1 MQGIKRNLRYWG
13 YTMEYFVLVVLGTLL
28 LISVLTGL
36 DDPAN
41 LPKNTLRLIADMGF
55 LYLFLMTCMIAFSGA
70 GGYMSLTL
78 SMGSTRKD
86 SFIGMQIM
94 LHLIEAQLAVIVLL
108 ANAALGK
115 LDAFGDSI
123 LYTCIVYGAIVF
135 GSIAVG
141 NLISASIL
149 RLGRGAGFAIYF
161 GILLVMLLGV
171 AGLVVFK
178 PVELIAAL
186 VKGPVILIG
195 IVLDGISIAICYKV
209 VKKLEVRV

>member
-13 YTMEYFVLVVLGTLL
+13 YTMEYFVLVMLGTLL

-55 LYLFLMTCMIAFSGA
+55 LYLFLMTCMIAFSS

-108 ANAALGK
+108 ANAAVGK
-115 LDAFGDSI
+115 LDAFEDSI

-141 NLISASIL
+141 NLILASIL
-149 RLGRGAGFAIYF
+149 RLGRGAGFIIYF

>member
-70 GGYMSLTL
+70 GGNISLSL

-94 LHLIEAQLAVIVLL
+94 LHLIEVQLAVIVLL

-115 LDAFGDSI
+115 LDVFGDSI
-123 LYTCIVYGAIVF
+123 LYTCINYGAIVF
-135 GSIAVG
+135 CSIAVG

-149 RLGRGAGFAIYF
+149 RLGRGAGLVIYF

-178 PVELIAAL
+178 PVELMAAL
-186 VKGPVILIG
+186 AKGPAILIG

>member
-13 YTMEYFVLVVLGTLL
+13 YTMEYFVLVMLGTLL

-55 LYLFLMTCMIAFSGA
+55 LYLFLMTCMIAFSS

-108 ANAALGK
+108 ANAVVGK

-141 NLISASIL
+141 NLILASIL
-149 RLGRGAGFAIYF
+149 RLGRGAGFVIYF